1 MVRIWDARTGE
12 LLERLRGHRDSV
24 YSVAFT
30 PDARGLVSGSLDK
43 TLKYWDVSRL
53 ANGPGGRS
61 NSPGVSKRDPLTGK
75 KDIGTREG
83 NSACTMN
90 FTGHKVRVEFGDSGC
105 VNCLVQDYVLSVA
118 VSHDGQWV
126 VSGSKDRGVQF
137 WDAKTA
143 IVQLMLQGHKNSG
156 PLSPTRSDAAFLRL
170 TDVPFQSSQ
179 LISVPPEVFW
189 RLVRAIG
196 RLVSV
201 SHIVLRNWHVVE
213 RLSVLGNYTTAS

>member
-53 ANGPGGRS
+53 ANGPGGRP
-61 NSPGVSKRDPLTGK
+61 NSPGPSKRDALNGK
-75 KDIGTREG
+75 KEVGGRGG
-83 NSACTMN
+83 NSSCTMD
-90 FTGHKVRVEFGDSGC
+90 FTGHKVGIREAGRHDVS
-105 VNCLVQDYVLSVA
+105 NWLVQDYVLSVA

-143 IVQLMLQGHKNSG
+143 TVQLMLQGHKNSG
-156 PLSPTRSDAAFLRL
+156 PLSPS
-170 TDVPFQSSQ
+170 
-179 LISVPPEVFW
+179 
-189 RLVRAIG
+189 
-196 RLVSV
+196 
-201 SHIVLRNWHVVE
+201 
-213 RLSVLGNYTTAS
+213 

>member
-53 ANGPGGRS
+53 ANGPGGRP
-61 NSPGVSKRDPLTGK
+61 NSPGASKRDTLNGK

-83 NSACTMN
+83 NSSCTMN
-90 FTGHKVRVEFGDSGC
+90 FTGHKVRVGFADQGC
-105 VNCLVQDYVLSVA
+105 VSNGWGQDYVLSVA

-137 WDAKTA
+137 WDAKSA

-156 PLSPTRSDAAFLRL
+156 PLSPSRSEDLGL
-170 TDVPFQSSQ
+170 TVLPF
-179 LISVPPEVFW
+179 
-189 RLVRAIG
+189 
-196 RLVSV
+196 
-201 SHIVLRNWHVVE
+201 
-213 RLSVLGNYTTAS
+213 

>member
-1 MVRIWDARTGE
+1 MRIWDARTGE

-53 ANGPGGRS
+53 ANGPGGRP
-61 NSPGVSKRDPLTGK
+61 NSPGASKRDSLNGK
-75 KDIGTREG
+75 KDVGTREG

-90 FTGHKVRVEFGDSGC
+90 FTGHKVCVELAEWGMS
-105 VNCLVQDYVLSVA
+105 NCRVQDYVLSVA

-137 WDAKTA
+137 WDAKSA

-156 PLSPTRSDAAFLRL
+156 PLSPSRSEPFQL
-170 TDVPFQSSQ
+170 TVLPFQSSQ
-179 LISVPPEVFW
+179 LISAPPEVFW
-189 RLVRAIG
+189 RLVRVIG
-196 RLVSV
+196 KLEFVSV
-201 SHIVLRNWHVVE
+201 IIPRKNP
-213 RLSVLGNYTTAS
+213 RA